1 MRLSI
6 SLVLTCGAFLTSA
19 YPRPHRLFSRLIVFG
34 DSFSDNGNGAWV
46 ASNGTWPVDPAY
58 FNHSFSN
65 GPKWN
70 DIAADVLDLEL
81 INLATGGATTDNDFV
96 AGGTGASSTIPV
108 PSADDQITAFLSRDK
123 PTETDVFV
131 LWIGANDILFNTSI
145 TGIEVTSLIS
155 KHVNRLYRAG
165 IQNLIL
171 ANYNNATTFPATYNS
186 SDYNIPSVQAFAG
199 DLTIGLIDIAAGY
212 SGFFR
217 TAFVDIGALFLDI
230 MERPTRYNIDQKYV
244 DPPTACLT
252 EFCTMTMASGFH
264 TTSDEASKA
273 LKENITGRIIII
285 TGLDRVEA
293 ARVRKAAGELSAYVD
308 AIDAII
314 CTAGVMALPSYQKS
328 KNGIEVQ
335 FAVNY
340 LGHFLFINLLVDKR
354 LAGDATV
361 VTYTS
366 EAHTRADL
374 GFPNDLTYS
383 ECKTYEKWTAY
394 SNSKACD
401 ILLSV
406 GLVEKFGK
414 RGLRSFSVDPGII
427 VSTSLPRSV
436 PQEDFQAMGWVDENG
451 NLNSALKI
459 KTLDEG
465 AATGII
471 AAFDRRIS
479 RYFLADGAL
488 TERGLLPAAVDPT
501 IAAKLWSIREKLI
514 K

>member
-6 SLVLTCGAFLTSA
+6 SLVLTCGAFLASA

-34 DSFSDNGNGAWV
+34 DSFSDNGNGAWA

-70 DIAADVLDLEL
+70 DLVAEVLDLEL

-123 PTETDVFV
+123 PTATDVFV
-131 LWIGANDILFNTSI
+131 HWIGANDILFNTNI

-186 SDYNIPSVQAFAG
+186 SEYTVPSVQAFVD

-252 EFCTMTMASGFH
+252 
-264 TTSDEASKA
+264 
-273 LKENITGRIIII
+273 
-285 TGLDRVEA
+285 
-293 ARVRKAAGELSAYVD
+293 
-308 AIDAII
+308 
-314 CTAGVMALPSYQKS
+314 GV
-328 KNGIEVQ
+328 
-335 FAVNY
+335 
-340 LGHFLFINLLVDKR
+340 
-354 LAGDATV
+354 
-361 VTYTS
+361 YTS
-366 EAHTRADL
+366 EDVPRHLCSDPERHLFFDSYHPVKEVHAMMAKM
-374 GFPNDLTYS
+374 FI
-383 ECKTYEKWTAY
+383 
-394 SNSKACD
+394 KA
-401 ILLSV
+401 IQGLS
-406 GLVEKFGK
+406 
-414 RGLRSFSVDPGII
+414 RGR
-427 VSTSLPRSV
+427 
-436 PQEDFQAMGWVDENG
+436 
-451 NLNSALKI
+451 
-459 KTLDEG
+459 
-465 AATGII
+465 
-471 AAFDRRIS
+471 
-479 RYFLADGAL
+479 
-488 TERGLLPAAVDPT
+488 
-501 IAAKLWSIREKLI
+501 
-514 K
+514 